1 MSVSYGGTV
10 PGPGPRNKGKVAQ
23 SNGTARQRRTENLFG
38 DRLKKELRP
47 AGGSLVRSGK
57 ILP

>member
-1 MSVSYGGTV
+1 MGGTV

-47 AGGSLVRSGK
+47 AGGSLVRGGK